1 LFITERAVFELQD
14 GVVTLTEVA
23 PGIRMKEDILAHMGF
38 APRISPDLK
47 PMDAGL
53 FQPKWGGL
61 RKILESK
68 RTKAAVAVPELTT
81 V

>member
-1 LFITERAVFELQD
+1 
-14 GVVTLTEVA
+14 
-23 PGIRMKEDILAHMGF
+23 
-38 APRISPDLK
+38 
-47 PMDAGL
+47 MDAGL

-68 RTKAAVAVPELTT
+68 RTKAAVAAPELTT